1 LKERFRE
8 KKMMKMVGE
17 EEVKKKI
24 EN

>member
-1 LKERFRE
+1 
-8 KKMMKMVGE
+8 MMKMVGE